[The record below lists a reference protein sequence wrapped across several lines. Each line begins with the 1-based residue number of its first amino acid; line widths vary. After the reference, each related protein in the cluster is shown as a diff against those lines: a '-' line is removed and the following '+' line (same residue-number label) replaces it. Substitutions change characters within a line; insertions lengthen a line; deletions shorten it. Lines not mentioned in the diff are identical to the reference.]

1 MLEFDDALG
10 RVLGRARRLG
20 SEELSI
26 ALAQGRVLVEPIYAA
41 TPLPQYDHSAMDGY
55 ALSSQDCGGGGP
67 WRFRVSGESRAG
79 TAGAGL
85 ERGTAQRIFTGAI
98 LPAGADSVVMQEDVE
113 RSGDEVLIARAPR
126 LGEHVRRRGEDLE
139 SGQLALSEGTRLGA
153 GQLGLMAALD
163 RASCRVSL
171 APKLSLLCTGDEL
184 RPPGSAGRE
193 GSIPES
199 NSVALA
205 ALARNAGAAVV
216 ARTIVSDDE
225 HAIAGALETALA
237 ESDVVVTVGGVS
249 VGERDLVRP
258 ALERLGAS
266 VDFWKIRIKPGKPF
280 LLGHAGTRTIL
291 GLPGNPVSAFVTF
304 TLLGMPLLRAMQHDA
319 HPSPPERQATL
330 SLPIRQKPGR
340 LGFYRATL
348 LGDQVTPLSNQAS
361 GAVTSTAWANA
372 LIRVPADSEGYE
384 RGQRVSVIPLPDQ

>member
-10 RVLGRARRLG
+10 RVLARAPRLG

-26 ALAQGRVLVEPIYAA
+26 ALAQGRVLVEPVYATRA
-41 TPLPQYDHSAMDGY
+41 LPEYDHSAMDGY
-55 ALSSQDCGGGGP
+55 ALSSEDCSGGGP
-67 WRFRVSGESRAG
+67 WRLRVRGESRAG
-79 TAGAGL
+79 TRGAAL
-85 ERGTAQRIFTGAI
+85 ERGTVQRIFTGAL
-98 LPAGADSVVMQEDVE
+98 LPAGADSVVMQEDAE
-113 RSGDEVLIARAPR
+113 RSGDEVILARAPR
-126 LGEHVRRRGEDLE
+126 AGEHVRRRGEDLE
-139 SGQLALSEGTRLGA
+139 AGQLGLGEGTRLGP

-163 RASCRVSL
+163 RVTCTVSL
-171 APKLSLLCTGDEL
+171 APKLSVLCTGDEL
-184 RPPGSAGRE
+184 RPAGSTGRE

-205 ALARNAGAAVV
+205 ALARNAGASVV
-216 ARTIVSDDE
+216 ARTIVPDDE
-225 HAIAGALETALA
+225 QAIADALGTALA
-237 ESDVVVTVGGVS
+237 ASDVVVTVGGVS

-266 VDFWKIRIKPGKPF
+266 VDFWKVRIKPGKPF
-280 LLGHAGTRTIL
+280 LLAHAGTRTIL

-319 HPSPPERQATL
+319 HPSPPERLATL
-330 SLPIRQKPGR
+330 SLPVRQKPGR

-348 LGDQVTPLSNQAS
+348 LGDQVTPLANQAS

-372 LIRVPADSEGYE
+372 LIRVPSDSEGYE
-384 RGQRVSVIPLPDQ
+384 RGQRVSVIPLDQ